1 MRETSFVSFTAIQ
14 EHMCPQNIH
23 SNYILIYNSLQ
34 NDPNQQINTNM
45 VSYGAVEHVA
55 GNPFANNTITEEA
68 VQPDA
73 TDSYMHGNQYDR
85 NY

>member
-1 MRETSFVSFTAIQ
+1 MTRTLTIITF
-14 EHMCPQNIH
+14 
-23 SNYILIYNSLQ
+23 LIPNSLQ

-55 GNPFANNTITEEA
+55 GNPFANNTITEEN

-73 TDSYMHGNQYDR
+73 TDSYMQGNQYDR